1 MHFSFRLLLYDTQRG
16 NLAVLTEAL
25 VYCIVVLLHKSSL
38 QFLFIVYVIVY
49 IYLLSYAY

>member
-1 MHFSFRLLLYDTQRG
+1 MHFCLLLYDTQRG

-38 QFLFIVYVIVY
+38 QLLFNVYVIVY
-49 IYLLSYAY
+49 FYMLSYAY